1 MELRSHPGKTA
12 IKFAKCLLTKRTMR
26 AILSSIHQEGGVM
39 VKRLLNV
46 TGMRMCGMMMC
57 GTLFVMCRMLPDA
70 MPTFT

>member
-1 MELRSHPGKTA
+1 
-12 IKFAKCLLTKRTMR
+12 
-26 AILSSIHQEGGVM
+26 M